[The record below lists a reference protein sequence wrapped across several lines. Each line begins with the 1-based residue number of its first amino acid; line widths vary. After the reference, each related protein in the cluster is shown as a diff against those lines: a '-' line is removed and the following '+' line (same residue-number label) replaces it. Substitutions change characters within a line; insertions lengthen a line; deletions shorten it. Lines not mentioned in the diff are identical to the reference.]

1 MYDKKERNVLPAG
14 DNDMQPSD
22 VGQCSVSFFC
32 IIWPTAPSKQKVCRG
47 NAEPERKSKMFD
59 SIVNVLKNYTEVPEE
74 CISEETNLQE
84 DLDLNSFDVM
94 NIVVDFEDL
103 FNIQIPDEDTRKM
116 LTVRDIIVY
125 LQEKTSR

>member
-1 MYDKKERNVLPAG
+1 
-14 DNDMQPSD
+14 
-22 VGQCSVSFFC
+22 
-32 IIWPTAPSKQKVCRG
+32 
-47 NAEPERKSKMFD
+47 MFD